1 MGKILGASLDMQQV
15 LSTTTLMTPAAG
27 YAKCYLRDD
36 NRLYVKDSGGVE
48 RQISSPTAGAGL
60 AYTQATDVFS
70 IGTGAV
76 TSNMIKDNEIQ
87 LGDLSASGTKDSTT
101 FLRGDNTWA
110 VPPGTGG
117 GLSDGDKGEITVAS
131 GGTAWT
137 IDAGAVTFAKM
148 AADTKDQAAGTAS
161 MRTLSTTA
169 TSACAGNDSRLSNSR
184 APSGTASGDLSGSY
198 PSPTVTKSTGAFA
211 CGGNLSVS
219 GTMDSGGAVTQQ
231 MVLSNNTINFSSPAN
246 VAIRIGMAIT
256 GSSLA
261 FRQTMITA
269 GTDTYNSAAA
279 TSANTVT
286 FNANDIH
293 SWANGLF
300 MEDLAGGG
308 STTATIGNGGRL
320 TRTSSVTMKEDVEP
334 MTSEEARSVLGLE
347 SYTFRFQKDSDQSP
361 HDPRRYPGFIAE
373 QAAEAGAEL
382 WVGRQHKVDR
392 DEETGEATITRDK
405 NGEIIYFR
413 TADVTVA
420 HNALIKDLYARIEEL
435 EAKLAH
441 VLDGAE

>member
-15 LSTTTLMTPAAG
+15 AASTTLMTPAAG
-27 YAKCYLRDD
+27 YTKCYIRDD
-36 NRLYVKDSGGVE
+36 GRLYIKDSSGTE

-70 IGTGAV
+70 IGAGAV

-87 LGDLSASGTKDSTT
+87 LGDLSASGTKDATT

-131 GGTAWT
+131 GGTQWT
-137 IDAGAVTFAKM
+137 IDAGVVTFAKM

-161 MRTLSTTA
+161 MRTLSTTG

-184 APSGTASGDLSGSY
+184 TPTGAAGGDIGGTY
-198 PSPTVTKSTGAFA
+198 PSSITVNQSTGAFTV
-211 CGGNLSVS
+211 GTNLTVNGTISS
-219 GTMDSGGAVTQQ
+219 GSQVTQQ
-231 MVLSNNTINFSSPAN
+231 LVLSNNTINFSSPAN

-269 GTDTYNSAAA
+269 GTDSYNSAAA
-279 TSANTVT
+279 TAANTVT

-293 SWANGLF
+293 SWANGIF

-334 MTSEEARSVLGLE
+334 MTWEEARSVLGLN
-347 SYTFRFQKDSDQSP
+347 SYTFRFRQDSDQSP
-361 HDPRRYPGFIAE
+361 NDPRRYPGFIAE

-382 WVGRQHKVDR
+382 WVGRQHQVER
-392 DEETGEATITRDK
+392 DEETGEATFTRDK
-405 NGEIIYFR
+405 EGPIIYFR
-413 TADVTVA
+413 TAEITVA
-420 HNALIKDLYARIEEL
+420 HNELIKDLYARIEEL
-435 EAKLAH
+435 EGKLAS
-441 VLDGAE
+441 